1 MVGTKT
7 CSRCKESKP
16 VRSFYKRDGKP
27 RSECKACS
35 NKDKS
40 VWVSKN
46 RDKVQAQNRD
56 WYKNNKEKKDK
67 WYKENREAHPERAEA
82 HNLVAVAI
90 QKRWLV
96 PQPCEK
102 CSEPKTVAHH
112 EDYDKPLEVNWYCRS
127 CHTKV
132 HHAKNTTTKS

>member
-1 MVGTKT
+1 MIGTKI
-7 CSRCKESKP
+7 CSRCNEPKP
-16 VRSFYKRDGKP
+16 TRSFYKRGGKP
-27 RSECKACS
+27 RSECKTCS

-40 VWVSKN
+40 SWVN
-46 RDKVQAQNRD
+46 RNRAKVQEQNRD

-67 WYKENREAHPERAEA
+67 WYKENREAHPEKVEA

-96 PQPCEK
+96 PQPCEM
-102 CSEPKTVAHH
+102 CEETEVVAHH

-127 CHTKV
+127 CHAKV
-132 HHAKNTTTKS
+132 HHAKNTTVKN